1 MQVEAVLD
9 DKKINEKRLNKE
21 DIIQTIKESFK
32 NKVTINDNDIM
43 NSEILKKSEYLIVDL
58 KEYVNGVENNKLG
71 KLELSIEKNVKDTG
85 INAKGN
91 KENQN
96 IVDNTMAKG
105 RLPQT
110 GEKNWI
116 FGIMFALFS
125 ICIAYKLYTNKI
137 K

>member
-1 MQVEAVLD
+1 MCIRDRIYLSFVESAR
-9 DKKINEKRLNKE
+9 KEISEEINENGLNNSQIKILALLMRLRQICCHPGLFLQNYSGESSKLNQCIE
-21 DIIQTIKESFK
+21 IVVDAIKSCLLY
-32 NKVTINDNDIM
+32 T
-43 NSEILKKSEYLIVDL
+43 S
-58 KEYVNGVENNKLG
+58 
-71 KLELSIEKNVKDTG
+71 TG

-125 ICIAYKLYTNKI
+125 ICIAYKVYTNKI

>member
-1 MQVEAVLD
+1 
-9 DKKINEKRLNKE
+9 
-21 DIIQTIKESFK
+21 
-32 NKVTINDNDIM
+32 M
-43 NSEILKKSEYLIVDL
+43 NSEMLKKSEYLIVDL
-58 KEYVNGVENNKLG
+58 KEYVNDGVNNKLG
-71 KLELSIEKNVKDTG
+71 KLELSIEKNEKDTG

-110 GEKNWI
+110 GEKKWI
-116 FGIMFALFS
+116 FGIMIALFS
-125 ICIAYKLYTNKI
+125 ICIAYKVYTNKI